1 MIKSAF
7 FNIDQE
13 NIILFFSKKSSYTD
27 NQEEQIQENNLQNKM
42 KKDRGYKFE
51 KEKEQEKNE
60 LESYDTCNSGSVFF
74 TCI

>member
-60 LESYDTCNSGSVFF
+60 LESYYTCNSGSVFF

>member
-60 LESYDTCNSGSVFF
+60 LESYDTCNSGSGFF